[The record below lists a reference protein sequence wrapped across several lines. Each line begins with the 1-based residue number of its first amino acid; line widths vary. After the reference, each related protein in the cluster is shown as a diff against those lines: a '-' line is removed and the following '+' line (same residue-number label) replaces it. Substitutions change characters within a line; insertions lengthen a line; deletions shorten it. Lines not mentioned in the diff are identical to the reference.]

1 MGSAIILPLVLL
13 GVIAVFTVVF
23 LVVTNKQ
30 KKSVNTK
37 GKSGTSSKTSTASKS
52 DDVRRDDV
60 FKFMEFDKII
70 DNMIVQKNGA
80 RYTMAIKCKGINYDL
95 MSDVEQM
102 AVEEGFITF
111 LSNTILCTSSKH

>member
-37 GKSGTSSKTSTASKS
+37 
-52 DDVRRDDV
+52 
-60 FKFMEFDKII
+60 
-70 DNMIVQKNGA
+70 
-80 RYTMAIKCKGINYDL
+80 
-95 MSDVEQM
+95 
-102 AVEEGFITF
+102 
-111 LSNTILCTSSKH
+111 